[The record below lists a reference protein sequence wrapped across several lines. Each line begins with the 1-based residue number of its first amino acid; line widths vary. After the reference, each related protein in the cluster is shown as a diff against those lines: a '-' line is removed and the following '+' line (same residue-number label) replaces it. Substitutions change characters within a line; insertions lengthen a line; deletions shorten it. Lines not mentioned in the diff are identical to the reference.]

1 MIISKFFLVDV
12 YCPFNM
18 ADYPFDYQSCEV
30 ILINKG
36 NVDNIVELI
45 QDTLVYSGPTDVL
58 QYFIE
63 QPFFVPSSDNSV
75 IVKINLSRRIQNV
88 ILNTFLPTVLII
100 LVRRMI
106 VVTFIPYSCTN
117 HKHFDV

>member
-36 NVDNIVELI
+36 YVDNIVELI
-45 QDTLVYSGPTDVL
+45 QDTLVYTGPTDVL

-100 LVRRMI
+100 LVRI
-106 VVTFIPYSCTN
+106 LNLYVQLP
-117 HKHFDV
+117 